1 MSKFN
6 TSKTSLLW
14 LRNIKVSVRR
24 KAITRVGSI
33 CLWGKLAWDSC
44 FSLSSFLR
52 ELKPNTQ
59 THTHTHTMHWRNS
72 DFKIYQ
78 VKKVVC
84 ENASSL
90 HPEGSANRLHSNPTR
105 LRNQQPHVGPGEG
118 DALPPLAPPPP
129 AGAWSSGTLVP
140 GLRVRSLRKPGGLDA
155 SVPTPPWPRPHA
167 LRGARIAVVFS
178 LYSSQDVCTRR
189 QTRER
194 TRTIFPE
201 ARLSAPLPVGAG
213 LGP

>member
-118 DALPPLAPPPP
+118 DALPPLAPPPLQ
-129 AGAWSSGTLVP
+129 GRGRLVP
-140 GLRVRSLRKPGGLDA
+140 SFPAYACAVFGSLAAWMPVSLRLPGRG
-155 SVPTPPWPRPHA
+155 PTR
-167 LRGARIAVVFS
+167 
-178 LYSSQDVCTRR
+178 
-189 QTRER
+189 
-194 TRTIFPE
+194 
-201 ARLSAPLPVGAG
+201 
-213 LGP
+213 